1 MIKFGSRTELTIPQ
15 RLNPTVRVQIGQK
28 VRGAADVL
36 ATISPAASMEGM
48 KSDLSTDMSTAD
60 SRP

>member
-36 ATISPAASMEGM
+36 ATISPAGNLAQTTN
-48 KSDLSTDMSTAD
+48 LSAAQ